1 MTFVL
6 SKIFWAIAD
15 PGNLLVLLLLAGL
28 AWLAATHRRHG
39 LGLGIIVSAMLGL
52 VAISTL
58 PLGAWALLPL
68 ESRFPAPQLPAQ
80 IAGIV
85 VLGGAV
91 EGRLSRDRG
100 TIALNDAAER
110 IFAAAILAR
119 RHPEAKILI
128 SGGDATLFS
137 NGSDEAA
144 QTRDLLVEL
153 GIAAE
158 RVLTE
163 DRSRN
168 TYENA
173 VFSRQ
178 AAAPK
183 PGEVWLLVT
192 SAAHMP
198 RAVGCFRHAGWSVL
212 PYPVDYRAEPRPGLN
227 FWLRQRLGL
236 LDLAA
241 KEWIG
246 LVAYDLLGRTDKL
259 FPKP

>member
-1 MTFVL
+1 MNDKAAMATSCAKAARARLDSIILRRSLSGGRYATRRGAATGKAAAGREAAARLKQDQHWPGPRPRMTFVL

-39 LGLGIIVSAMLGL
+39 LGLGIIVAAMLGL

-68 ESRFPAPQLPAQ
+68 ESRFPVPQLPAQ
-80 IAGIV
+80 IDGIV

-128 SGGDATLFS
+128 
-137 NGSDEAA
+137 
-144 QTRDLLVEL
+144 
-153 GIAAE
+153 
-158 RVLTE
+158 
-163 DRSRN
+163 
-168 TYENA
+168 
-173 VFSRQ
+173 
-178 AAAPK
+178 
-183 PGEVWLLVT
+183 
-192 SAAHMP
+192 
-198 RAVGCFRHAGWSVL
+198 
-212 PYPVDYRAEPRPGLN
+212 
-227 FWLRQRLGL
+227 
-236 LDLAA
+236 
-241 KEWIG
+241 
-246 LVAYDLLGRTDKL
+246 
-259 FPKP
+259 

>member
-1 MTFVL
+1 MTFFL
-6 SKIFWAIAD
+6 SKVLWVIAD
-15 PGNLLVLLLLAGL
+15 PGNLLVLLLVAGL
-28 AWLAATHRRHG
+28 LWLAVTHRRHG
-39 LGLGIIVSAMLGL
+39 LSLGIIVCAVLGL
-52 VAISTL
+52 FAVSTL
-58 PLGAWALLPL
+58 PLGSWALLPL
-68 ESRFPAPQLPAQ
+68 EQRFPRPQLPAQ
-80 IAGIV
+80 VDGIV

-153 GIAAE
+153 GVAAD

-168 TYENA
+168 T
-173 VFSRQ
+173 
-178 AAAPK
+178 
-183 PGEVWLLVT
+183 
-192 SAAHMP
+192 
-198 RAVGCFRHAGWSVL
+198 
-212 PYPVDYRAEPRPGLN
+212 
-227 FWLRQRLGL
+227 
-236 LDLAA
+236 
-241 KEWIG
+241 
-246 LVAYDLLGRTDKL
+246 
-259 FPKP
+259 

>member
-6 SKIFWAIAD
+6 SKLFWAIAD
-15 PGNLLVLLLLAGL
+15 PGNLLLLLLVAGL
-28 AWLAATHRRHG
+28 LWLWLTHRRR
-39 LGLGIIVSAMLGL
+39 GLGIIAFAALAL
-52 VAISTL
+52 LAIAIL
-58 PLGAWALLPL
+58 PLGDWALLPL
-68 ESRFPAPQLPAQ
+68 EERFPQPQLPAQ
-80 IAGIV
+80 VDGIV

-91 EGRLSRDRG
+91 EGRLSRAHG
-100 TIALNDAAER
+100 QIALNDAAER
-110 IFAAAILAR
+110 IVEAAILAR

-128 SGGDATLFS
+128 SGGDATLFA

-153 GIAAE
+153 GIPGE

-173 VFSRQ
+173 VFSREV
-178 AAAPK
+178 AAPK
-183 PGEVWLLVT
+183 AGEVWLLVT

-212 PYPVDYRAEPRPGLN
+212 PYPVDYRAEPRLD
-227 FWLRQRLGL
+227 FWLRQHLAL
-236 LDLAA
+236 FDLAA
-241 KEWIG
+241 KEWVG
-246 LVAYDLLGRTDKL
+246 LVAYDLLGRTDTL
-259 FPKP
+259 FPAP